1 MMDPKSRQRTV
12 HELLEKV
19 LDAGADLINYLPP
32 DLAFQVEVS
41 LGELV
46 VMLKQGALVQE
57 GPQVAL
63 RPPSRENEVN

>member
-1 MMDPKSRQRTV
+1 MDPKNRQRTV

-32 DLAFQVEVS
+32 DMAFQVEVS

-46 VMLKQGALVQE
+46 VMLKQGALEGE
-57 GPQVAL
+57 GPKIAL
-63 RPPSRENEVN
+63 RPPDRANEVN

>member
-1 MMDPKSRQRTV
+1 MDPKNRQRTV

-32 DLAFQVEVS
+32 DMAFQVEVTF
-41 LGELV
+41 GELV

-57 GPQVAL
+57 GGPKIAL
-63 RPPSRENEVN
+63 RPPDRANEVN